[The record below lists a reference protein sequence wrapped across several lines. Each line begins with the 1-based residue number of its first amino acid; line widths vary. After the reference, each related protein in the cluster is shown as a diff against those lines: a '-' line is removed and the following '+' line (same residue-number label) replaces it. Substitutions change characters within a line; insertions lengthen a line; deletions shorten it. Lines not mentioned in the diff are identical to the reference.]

1 MRADGPVPAMPSM
14 DTNIA
19 SELLD
24 TIVNAKRS
32 LVLLRCDEAQP
43 LLDLL
48 RRHAI
53 RTGQAL
59 YAWNEETGLRSLRDA
74 QLTVPS
80 SLRFS
85 DALRH
90 IIQSAHFGVYFFAG
104 ILPPFD
110 ATLVPLLRQ
119 ASRLNGEHA
128 RRVVLIG
135 AVAELP
141 AGVDAFELKRA
152 IAKPARPRLRD
163 GHWVR
168 A

>member
-1 MRADGPVPAMPSM
+1 MPST
-14 DTNIA
+14 DTAIA

-80 SLRFS
+80 SGRFA

-90 IIQSAHFGVYFFAG
+90 IVQSAHFGVYFFAG
-104 ILPPFD
+104 HLPPLD
-110 ATLVPLLRQ
+110 AALVPLLRQ
-119 ASRLNGEHA
+119 AARLNGEHA
-128 RRVVLIG
+128 RRVVLVG
-135 AVAELP
+135 ADTELP
-141 AGVDAFELKRA
+141 PGVEAFELKRG
-152 IAKPARPRLRD
+152 IAKPPRPRLRD
-163 GHWVR
+163 GRGER

>member
-1 MRADGPVPAMPSM
+1 MPST
-14 DTNIA
+14 DTAIA

-59 YAWNEETGLRSLRDA
+59 YAWNEETGLRSMRDA
-74 QLTVPS
+74 QAAVPS
-80 SLRFS
+80 SQRFS

-90 IIQSAHFGVYFFAG
+90 VIQSAHFGVYFFAG
-104 ILPPFD
+104 HLPPLD
-110 ATLVPLLRQ
+110 AILAALLRQ
-119 ASRLNGEHA
+119 AARLSGEHA
-128 RRVVLIG
+128 RRVVLMG
-135 AVAELP
+135 PNTELP
-141 AGVDAFELKRA
+141 PGVEAFELKRT
-152 IAKPARPRLRD
+152 IGTPARPRLRD
-163 GHWVR
+163 GRWVR

>member
-1 MRADGPVPAMPSM
+1 MRST
-14 DTNIA
+14 DTAIA

-32 LVLLRCDEAQP
+32 LVLLRCDETQP

-59 YAWNEETGLRSLRDA
+59 YAWDDEAGLRSLRDA
-74 QLTVPS
+74 QSPAPS
-80 SLRFS
+80 SKRFA

-90 IIQSAHFGVYFFAG
+90 IVQSAHFGVYFFAG
-104 ILPPFD
+104 HLPPFD

-119 ASRLNGEHA
+119 VARLNGEHA

-141 AGVDAFELKRA
+141 AGIEAFELKRA

-163 GHWVR
+163 GRWVC